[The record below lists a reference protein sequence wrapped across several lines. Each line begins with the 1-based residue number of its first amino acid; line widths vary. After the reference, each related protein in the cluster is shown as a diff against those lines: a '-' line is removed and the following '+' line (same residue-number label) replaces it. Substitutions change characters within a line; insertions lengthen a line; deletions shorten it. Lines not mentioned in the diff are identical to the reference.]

1 MPGFNENVRVPF
13 YSLSDLVLDRHLHLY
28 FENNEREEVNSI
40 CDFDSG
46 KLFGD
51 KSNDSEFRQE
61 INDNSA
67 ELKYNRLEG
76 VFFSKNVINLLLRQ
90 LTKSEI
96 SLLLKGLKFLSTS
109 VRIDKTKFK
118 HRLEVF
124 GKKLKSM

>member
-118 HRLEVF
+118 HRFL
-124 GKKLKSM
+124 GKN

>member
-13 YSLSDLVLDRHLHLY
+13 YSLNDLVLDRHFHLY
-28 FENNEREEVNSI
+28 FENNEREEVNCI

-67 ELKYNRLEG
+67 ELKYNG

>member
-46 KLFGD
+46 KLSGD

-67 ELKYNRLEG
+67 ELKYNG